1 MENKEYQRSDVKR
14 QTRREKQESAVP
26 ILLDKMFEIAGH
38 ETRYKDIS
46 GRKDAW
52 YREWQMTLAQ
62 NEEWKTWGKNFLM
75 KELKMRQKQAELEM
89 GMISLSWGL
98 SISDWQE
105 AVG

>member
-14 QTRREKQESAVP
+14 QTRREKRESAVP

-38 ETRYKDIS
+38 ETRYSDIV

-52 YREWQMTLAQ
+52 YRDWQMTLAQ

-89 GMISLSWGL
+89 GMISLNWGL
-98 SISDWQE
+98 SISDWE
-105 AVG
+105 ESVG

>member
-38 ETRYKDIS
+38 ETRYKDIRD
-46 GRKDAW
+46 RKDAW

-89 GMISLSWGL
+89 GMISLNWGL
-98 SISDWQE
+98 SISDWKE

>member
-52 YREWQMTLAQ
+52 YRDWQMTLAQ

-75 KELKMRQKQAELEM
+75 RELKMRQKQAELEM
-89 GMISLSWGL
+89 GMISLNWGL
-98 SISDWQE
+98 SISDWKE
-105 AVG
+105 TVE